1 MVKLA
6 VKIGCVSQIMHLAV
20 HYYRNC
26 QYEMSLRC
34 LQRAQDIMFK
44 PYVVCKSQTNEEIYR
59 RAMAGVSISDRMRK
73 CFIWD
78 IRFYNKYV
86 YIPELVPEQEAN
98 KADGT
103 CLLLIPPLVML
114 HMLFVLNHPRLGDT
128 VRSQQSLHD
137 LHTLMLYDNEINVPI
152 HLRDISWQV
161 LGICKQTCGDYVG
174 ALDSFQCSL
183 QQIPFS
189 SVQKATRLRIQTIN
203 DRLL

>member
-59 RAMAGVSISDRMRK
+59 RAMAEVSISDRMRK
-73 CFIWD
+73 CFICD

-86 YIPELVPEQEAN
+86 CNDELVPEQEDN
-98 KADGT
+98 KADSAGI
-103 CLLLIPPLVML
+103 LLIL
-114 HMLFVLNHPRLGDT
+114 
-128 VRSQQSLHD
+128 
-137 LHTLMLYDNEINVPI
+137 
-152 HLRDISWQV
+152 
-161 LGICKQTCGDYVG
+161 
-174 ALDSFQCSL
+174 
-183 QQIPFS
+183 
-189 SVQKATRLRIQTIN
+189 SVF
-203 DRLL
+203 